1 MKTAAT
7 EIRSMTKGSEREAY
21 HKAQFPATRAGQV
34 DREEIRTAMQK
45 HFSSFYNFLT
55 TTSQT
60 TSWLEDEWNRF
71 HVERDF
77 MAKIFGLGLD
87 IDDDGKVSIVDIK

>member
-21 HKAQFPATRAGQV
+21 YKGQFPATRAWQV

-45 HFSSFYNFLT
+45 HFSSLYNFLT
-55 TTSQT
+55 ITSQT

-71 HVERDF
+71 RIERDF
-77 MAKIFGLGLD
+77 IAEVFGLGVAV
-87 IDDDGKVSIVDIK
+87 DDDGKVSIVDIK

>member
-7 EIRSMTKGSEREAY
+7 ESRSMTKGSEREAY
-21 HKAQFPATRAGQV
+21 YKAQFPATRAGQV
-34 DREEIRTAMQK
+34 DREEIRKAMQK
-45 HFSSFYNFLT
+45 HFSSLYNFLT
-55 TTSQT
+55 ITQT
-60 TSWLEDEWNRF
+60 ASWLEDEWNRF

-77 MAKIFGLGLD
+77 MAKIFGMGID

>member
-21 HKAQFPATRAGQV
+21 YKAQFPATRAGQV
-34 DREEIRTAMQK
+34 GREEIRTAMQK
-45 HFSSFYNFLT
+45 HFSSLYNFLT

-71 HVERDF
+71 RIERDF
-77 MAKIFGLGLD
+77 IAEVFGLGVAV
-87 IDDDGKVSIVDIK
+87 DDDGKVSIVDIK